1 MIGSAQIA
9 FKAGP
14 RPQPAFDPNPALG
27 EIVFTR
33 SGALTRVPI
42 SGGTAT
48 PLGVDGTRPCWS
60 PDGRIAYIPSFGGL
74 TVTDGDGTNA
84 VAFGLDGYDSPSWSP
99 DGSKILAVGYNEP
112 TATYRVVWI
121 DPVTHAV
128 TTVYT
133 ATEFFYIGL
142 STQPW
147 NPTGDRVVWVN
158 QSYNRVYTVKLDGTG
173 LTEITPSGFPFADM
187 DIDRVSWSPD
197 GTRMAIASL
206 NHFTMKP
213 DGTVLRRRWAGGGGT
228 LSTGALAWSP
238 DSRRIAFA
246 DGGGIQVM
254 NVDGSGLTRVSSSPG
269 ADYLDWSKRRG
280 TTIEMRGVPNFVRT
294 SGQAQIAF
302 RSGPKPTPRD
312 PQPGLGALLYNSQTL
327 AWSIYRGPTVVGG
340 TGSRIWNSWAG
351 EDGAFNPAWAP
362 DGRIALVADN
372 GDLVIADGDGSNPAA
387 ISSGRF
393 VDMPSWSPD
402 GLTILGYDYS
412 DLVAIDVASNTARA
426 VVSASDFGVNL
437 STQAWSHDQ
446 IQVVFTDTYANHVW
460 VVNADGTNLTEITPI
475 GVGALAT
482 PATNIR
488 FAAFSPVEDKLA
500 ICDGHGVYISDD
512 DGNNVRLV
520 YASTGVKGLAWSPDG
535 KKLVLNNNAG
545 LAVINTDGT
554 GLTQVNNDPSAWRPD
569 WSRQQPPIT
578 MAAVT
583 GGPGPPT
590 TVSMTGSAS
599 FGFTADAALWYPP
612 LGPRISATFYD
623 RWRSGLHIGDARPA
637 QRVQVRRGRYFRRH
651 GKWLGSDP
659 MHGVK
664 IAGYNLSNPWQ
675 AYWTPQSAYVT
686 VPNVREVRLDQS
698 TDQNG
703 ITTATFVIDN
713 IFYRPEAGGQHSIE
727 RGQFAPLRG
736 YVAPSRT
743 RLIDEQGQAVGPD
756 ATWFGLLL
764 QDAQITV
771 RQSYGNQGITT
782 FTGLIDD
789 VDTTSQPDVITVTA
803 RDFGKVLTDSFMFGW
818 NKEVA
823 DEGETPFRD
832 PTIFIDPDDADDVS
846 RVGSSATAS
855 SGSGAA
861 NTLDTDG
868 DTQWTSDRHTTPA
881 VTEYVQIR
889 LPEGRYDDF
898 RVNVES
904 DGMEMYVSLL
914 VKNLKNG
921 DHATRNG
928 VNLTANTW
936 VNGSGGA
943 LVPGDNGGIYYIR
956 HFASVSQGA
965 HVYSLTSDED
975 VFRTGDDSILRL
987 SFRDLQRPAGS
998 TRYAASVTALS
1009 GRRRT
1014 LKVEAKKQHWVL
1026 VEDAADVV
1034 RTVLRWAGFK
1044 EFEVEDV
1051 GAPLNKRFVV
1061 NRGMSYIE
1069 VIKRIADI
1077 SGYIFFM
1084 SDPSGRSD
1092 SLGVPVFRKTQ
1103 IVTNVPSVVTVKDTD
1118 LLTAIDV
1125 KQTDE
1130 PLAYIIRM
1138 RGREAKKGGSTLGGD
1153 STKRVTYVY
1162 RPPWSGGHTT
1172 PVPTAGVRPTSHELG
1187 GVIRHVI
1194 HTDNMFKTVDDCKF
1208 ACFYLALNEALAA
1221 STTTIQI
1228 PANPGIQLDDHV
1240 ELLDLGTGITSRLS
1254 VQQRSSGFVRSG
1266 EQTEWTMTLGGGLVD
1281 TPDITDVV
1289 LAINSAKRH

>member
-1 MIGSAQIA
+1 VPTFTDTASGTVTVTGSGVESATIRLTGSAQIA
-9 FKAGP
+9 F
-14 RPQPAFDPNPALG
+14 
-27 EIVFTR
+27 
-33 SGALTRVPI
+33 
-42 SGGTAT
+42 
-48 PLGVDGTRPCWS
+48 
-60 PDGRIAYIPSFGGL
+60 
-74 TVTDGDGTNA
+74 
-84 VAFGLDGYDSPSWSP
+84 
-99 DGSKILAVGYNEP
+99 
-112 TATYRVVWI
+112 
-121 DPVTHAV
+121 
-128 TTVYT
+128 
-133 ATEFFYIGL
+133 
-142 STQPW
+142 
-147 NPTGDRVVWVN
+147 
-158 QSYNRVYTVKLDGTG
+158 
-173 LTEITPSGFPFADM
+173 
-187 DIDRVSWSPD
+187 
-197 GTRMAIASL
+197 
-206 NHFTMKP
+206 
-213 DGTVLRRRWAGGGGT
+213 
-228 LSTGALAWSP
+228 
-238 DSRRIAFA
+238 
-246 DGGGIQVM
+246 
-254 NVDGSGLTRVSSSPG
+254 
-269 ADYLDWSKRRG
+269 
-280 TTIEMRGVPNFVRT
+280 RT
-294 SGQAQIAF
+294 
-302 RSGPKPTPRD
+302 GPKPVPHD
-312 PQPGLGALLYNSQTL
+312 PQPGLGALLYNSHSL
-327 AWSIYRGPTVVGG
+327 GHWAVHRAPTVVGG
-340 TGSRIWNSWAG
+340 SSTGISGVWEGHA
-351 EDGAFNPAWAP
+351 DAFNPAWGP
-362 DGRIALVADN
+362 DGRVVFPVGG
-372 GDLVIADGDGSNPAA
+372 GDLVVADGDGGSPVNIESA
-387 ISSGRF
+387 SG
-393 VDMPSWSPD
+393 VDDPSWSPD
-402 GLTILGYDYS
+402 GAMILGYDYS
-412 DLVAIDVASNTARA
+412 DLVTIDPATGDRQVLLD
-426 VVSASDFGVNL
+426 ASDFSVNL

-446 IQVVFTDTYANHVW
+446 TQVVFGNNYAGEVW
-460 VVNADGTNLTEITPI
+460 VANSDGTGLTEITPI
-475 GVGALAT
+475 GVGANAT
-482 PATNIR
+482 PATFITYPSW
-488 FAAFSPVEDKLA
+488 SPVEDKIA
-500 ICDGHGVYISDD
+500 VSDGHGVYVFDG
-512 DGNNVRLV
+512 DGNNVHLV
-520 YASTGVKGLAWSPDG
+520 LAATDVEALAWSPDG
-535 KKLVLNNNAG
+535 KKLALNNNAG
-545 LAVINTDGT
+545 IAVINVDGT
-554 GLTQVNNDPSAWRPD
+554 GFTQVVADSTAWRPD
-569 WSRQQPPIT
+569 WSPRQPPIT
-578 MAAVT
+578 MAAVS
-583 GGPGPPT
+583 GGGGEPAPT
-590 TVSMTGSAS
+590 TASMTGSAS

-623 RWRSGLHIGDARPA
+623 RWRFGLHVGDARPG
-637 QRVQVRRGRYFRRH
+637 QRVQVRRGRFFRRH
-651 GKWLGSDP
+651 GKWLGNDP
-659 MHGVK
+659 MQGVK

-698 TDQNG
+698 TEQNG
-703 ITTATFVIDN
+703 ITTATLTIDN

-736 YVAPSRT
+736 YVAPNRT

-771 RQSYGNQGITT
+771 RQSYGDQGITT

-823 DEGETPFRD
+823 DEGETTFRD
-832 PTIFIDPDDADDVS
+832 PTIFIDPDDADNVS
-846 RVGSSATAS
+846 TVGSSAAAS
-855 SGSGAA
+855 SGTGAA
-861 NTLDTDG
+861 NALDGDG
-868 DTQWTSDRHTTPA
+868 DTSWTSDRHTTAA

-921 DHATRNG
+921 DSPTRNG
-928 VNLTANTW
+928 VDLPNNAW
-936 VNGSGGA
+936 VNGAGGA
-943 LVPGDNGGIYYIR
+943 VVPGDNGGIYYIR
-956 HFASVSQGA
+956 HFDSVSQGA
-965 HVYSLTSDED
+965 HVYQLTADDD

-998 TRYAASVTALS
+998 TRYAASVTALT

-1014 LKVEAKKQHWVL
+1014 LTVEAKKQHWVL

-1084 SDPSGRSD
+1084 SDPSARPD

-1103 IVTNVPSVVTVKDTD
+1103 IVTNVPPVVTVKDTD

-1138 RGREAKKGGSTLGGD
+1138 RGREAKKIGSTLGGD
-1153 STKRVTYVY
+1153 PAKRVMYVY
-1162 RPPWSGGHTT
+1162 RPPWSGGHST
-1172 PVPTAGVRPTSHELG
+1172 PVPTVGVRPTGHELG

-1221 STTTIQI
+1221 TTATMQI

-1266 EQTEWTMTLGGGLVD
+1266 EQTEWTMTLAGGLVD
-1281 TPDITDVV
+1281 TPDITDVAF
-1289 LAINSAKRH
+1289 AINTAKRH